1 MREALIAVAIIEG
14 LHYNSLLSSVSSS
27 KDDYNLSRFCK
38 GEEQRGL
45 VQWYAI
51 QNNGWEVVVCS
62 GSFDIGCTT
71 EHNGAQPNPTQ
82 KFMYDS
88 ISPISGAMHY
98 WWIMLSKLNSLIIAI
113 LSGIPFID
121 GERMRCWLTSS
132 IAWRVARFRKHRLI
146 SYLLL

>member
-62 GSFDIGCTT
+62 GRFDIGCPT
-71 EHNGAQPNPTQ
+71 EHNPTQPNQTQ

-132 IAWRVARFRKHRLI
+132 IAWRVARFRKHGLI